1 MGKPAFPNLG
11 MSYHGYIKLSYRTNS
26 GNLQLNI
33 VLYQGVYFW
42 MPFLRPQCWGC
53 CLLLSSE
60 RKDIIMST
68 ENVSKNTE
76 TKMQFILDG
85 DKELKE
91 VPRDKCK
98 PVEYPIRYKL
108 KNAFE
113 VFVRVDGT
121 ENYWISNYGRCVNN
135 LNRKDKGTFFKHK
148 EGKCNCTVFETEYYI
163 TSCLMKKQRNGKRKP
178 DSRKKKTEIV
188 FKLNT
193 TEQERN
199 SALEE
204 MQKADD
210 TRLYTIESDRNRRD
224 TTLAGLV
231 AETFLA
237 GYKGRTKIWHKDGDE
252 TNNWYKNLLTVTP
265 DDYKGLRAGTV
276 TWQELNIGQEY
287 IEYENKASH
296 QAYRVYNGIRE
307 RCGYTK
313 DNDKIRKC
321 YDDTAMWQ
329 GWIDNP
335 KSFVRWYLEHYYECG
350 DEEMDVDKDLFGDG
364 SGMYHPDFCCIL
376 PKGLNTLLANS
387 KKHYKEGGTPENT
400 LPLGVRYSNRRK
412 KYYGEI
418 TFTGAERPIP
428 LSEWD
433 TPEEAFA
440 EYRRMK
446 QADIL
451 RVAAEYKGKIPD
463 YIYKK
468 LLEVEVEP
476 Y

>member
-1 MGKPAFPNLG
+1 MNK
-11 MSYHGYIKLSYRTNS
+11 
-26 GNLQLNI
+26 
-33 VLYQGVYFW
+33 
-42 MPFLRPQCWGC
+42 
-53 CLLLSSE
+53 SSE
-60 RKDIIMST
+60 EKKI
-68 ENVSKNTE
+68 
-76 TKMQFILDG
+76 QFILDENG
-85 DKELKE
+85 KLAEMPKEDA
-91 VPRDKCK
+91 V
-98 PVEYPIRYKL
+98 PVEYPIKVAL

-113 VFVRVDGT
+113 VFVRVKDT
-121 ENYWISNYGRCVNN
+121 ENYWISNYARCVNN
-135 LNRKDKGTFFKHK
+135 LNHKDKNTFYMHK
-148 EGKCNCTVFETEYYI
+148 QGNVHLTVFEIERYERII
-163 TSCLMKKQRNGKRKP
+163 TRGKRKGEKEIEVNRYRRETAP
-178 DSRKKKTEIV
+178 DI
-188 FKLNT
+188 
-193 TEQERN
+193 
-199 SALEE
+199 
-204 MQKADD
+204 
-210 TRLYTIESDRNRRD
+210 
-224 TTLAGLV
+224 LV
-231 AETFLA
+231 AESFLVQ
-237 GYKGRTKIWHKDGDE
+237 YKGRDRVWHKDGDFA
-252 TNNWYKNLLTVTP
+252 NNWYKNLIYVSKNDFTELKAGRITLESL
-265 DDYKGLRAGTV
+265 GL
-276 TWQELNIGQEY
+276 EQEY
-287 IEYENKASH
+287 IEYQNKASH
-296 QAYRVYNGIRE
+296 HAYKVYSGILA
-307 RCGYTK
+307 RCGDTK
-313 DNDKIRKC
+313 DKDYIPSC
-321 YDDTAMWQ
+321 YDEAAVWQ
-329 GWIDNP
+329 GWTEDP
-335 KSFVRWYLEHYYECG
+335 KSFIRWYLEHYYECG